1 MGQMR
6 PSAACAAACST
17 PPAGICLIIL
27 RVSAPPRSSNIP
39 WQKTL
44 APIALKRQ
52 NHGVF
57 SYKGFDHIALV
68 TRNLT
73 AMKTFYCD
81 GLGLAMEQESK
92 AKAGYNIVTLRAG
105 DAVLDL
111 FEAGP
116 TNPAPSA
123 NLSEEHFCLCASGS
137 SIYDVIATLKRKG
150 LEPTQAEVNSGAR
163 GKGLSTF
170 VRDPDGNKVEIKV
183 D

>member
-1 MGQMR
+1 
-6 PSAACAAACST
+6 
-17 PPAGICLIIL
+17 
-27 RVSAPPRSSNIP
+27 
-39 WQKTL
+39 
-44 APIALKRQ
+44 
-52 NHGVF
+52 
-57 SYKGFDHIALV
+57 
-68 TRNLT
+68 
-73 AMKTFYCD
+73 MKAFYCD
-81 GLGLAMEQESK
+81 RLGLALEQESK

-105 DAVLDL
+105 EAVLDL

-116 TNPAPSA
+116 TNPAPAA

-150 LEPTQAEVNSGAR
+150 LDPTQAEVNSGAR

>member
-1 MGQMR
+1 MR
-6 PSAACAAACST
+6 PMQRCNL
-17 PPAGICLIIL
+17 PHNRYFLLFL
-27 RVSAPPRSSNIP
+27 RVSAPPRSNNIP
-39 WQKTL
+39 CQKTL
-44 APIALKRQ
+44 AHVALTRQ

-137 SIYDVIATLKRKG
+137 SIYDVIATLKRRG
-150 LEPTQAEVNSGAR
+150 LEPTQAEVNNGAR